1 MGPIRCHVGPGLS
14 LLLLA
19 GAKRPLLPPHPQS
32 TAGCCGSG
40 LSAQLHIYGNQAS
53 VCRDG
58 RSCEGRAGGFNGW
71 KGGGRG
77 DAHPLVS
84 TVSLK
89 PGLCAGGGRR
99 CQRPSSKEL
108 RVMEGEE
115 VQCSCGK
122 AKRTGAFLWIPCV
135 RVVSEVGSSVAAGR
149 GGGVASPC
157 AQIGGWGRSGSQRMT
172 RYSSNSTRMD
182 TRRPILLCSQ
192 PRKRHKHQQI
202 LGSATVMAAA
212 AACQLEFV
220 DKRWKSGRTVGC
232 EGSH

>member
-1 MGPIRCHVGPGLS
+1 MLALGSACPS
-14 LLLLA
+14 LLERSGHYCLPTLSPPRA
-19 GAKRPLLPPHPQS
+19 AAAPACQPNSIYMVIRP
-32 TAGCCGSG
+32 
-40 LSAQLHIYGNQAS
+40 
-53 VCRDG
+53 VCVGMDGVVKVERGVLMDG
-58 RSCEGRAGGFNGW
+58 RGW
-71 KGGGRG
+71 DGG
-77 DAHPLVS
+77 DAHPPDS

-108 RVMEGEE
+108 RVIEGEE

-135 RVVSEVGSSVAAGR
+135 RGASEVGSSMAAGT
-149 GGGVASPC
+149 GGVASPC

-192 PRKRHKHQQI
+192 PRKRYKHRRI
-202 LGSATVMAAA
+202 LESAAVTAAA

-220 DKRWKSGRTVGC
+220 DKRWENGRTVGC